1 MKGSE
6 EMEDP
11 RITRLEQE
19 VAALR
24 QRVAALEGQHTSPVA
39 PEPSEPEV
47 STVARPA
54 PRPAYTKRKPVVP
67 PPTFKEKR
75 SREEWEQVIATVW
88 LPRIGAIFAALGA
101 LFLFSYA
108 SVAGLISPP
117 VRIGSG
123 VLIGLL
129 VIALGEYQYEKKRRE
144 LGVGLVATGTIVALA
159 ALFAG
164 MALYQF
170 YPPSLAF
177 LLELVV
183 VFIAYGLMLWMR
195 SQALLVLVS
204 ITGFLLPYL
213 QLSDEP
219 NLPLFL
225 LYEVVLFAAIFFAVD
240 RLKAKKAFVFAWMIL
255 TIALAFGLLSLTLS
269 WYDYDND
276 ARRLDEW
283 SVLLA
288 ALFGYGATS
297 FVGRRIQFQQNVPS
311 WLAGGVVLLTLLILD
326 WSFGVLAAILF
337 AGIAYVLADRLKD
350 HAQNGVGHVALLV
363 AVLLIPADALSWTYQ
378 LRYFLIAGLIAAFW
392 FVPRA
397 RMPHQR
403 LFNVGLYVVFIF
415 SAVIDYES
423 YQNIGLSYALTVLAM
438 VVASTAFVLLLVQT
452 HRDPLWKGSWQLVL
466 VLAAIGVFTTYTL
479 IIMELP
485 FYRGLEETARSTT
498 LSAAYIVLALVLV
511 AIGRMRTSSTWRL
524 SGLLLLTISAV
535 KLLLFDL
542 SFLSLFQK
550 AFVFIGFGIVTFIIS
565 RTYFKKRKEQA

>member
-1 MKGSE
+1 
-6 EMEDP
+6 MEDP

>member
-1 MKGSE
+1 
-6 EMEDP
+6 MEDP

-24 QRVAALEGQHTSPVA
+24 QRVAALEGQHTSSVA

-54 PRPAYTKRKPVVP
+54 PRPAFTKRKPVVP

-75 SREEWEQVIATVW
+75 SREDWEQVIATVW

-159 ALFAG
+159 ALLAG

-183 VFIAYGLMLWMR
+183 IFIAYGLMLWMR

-213 QLSDEP
+213 QLSDDP

-240 RLKAKKAFVFAWMIL
+240 RLKAKKAFVFAWVIF
-255 TIALAFGLLSLTLS
+255 TIALAFGLLSLELY
-269 WYDYDND
+269 WLDEQVP
-276 ARRLDEW
+276 RLDEW
-283 SVLLA
+283 SV
-288 ALFGYGATS
+288 
-297 FVGRRIQFQQNVPS
+297 
-311 WLAGGVVLLTLLILD
+311 
-326 WSFGVLAAILF
+326 
-337 AGIAYVLADRLKD
+337 RL
-350 HAQNGVGHVALLV
+350 
-363 AVLLIPADALSWTYQ
+363 
-378 LRYFLIAGLIAAFW
+378 
-392 FVPRA
+392 
-397 RMPHQR
+397 
-403 LFNVGLYVVFIF
+403 
-415 SAVIDYES
+415 
-423 YQNIGLSYALTVLAM
+423 
-438 VVASTAFVLLLVQT
+438 
-452 HRDPLWKGSWQLVL
+452 
-466 VLAAIGVFTTYTL
+466 
-479 IIMELP
+479 
-485 FYRGLEETARSTT
+485 
-498 LSAAYIVLALVLV
+498 
-511 AIGRMRTSSTWRL
+511 
-524 SGLLLLTISAV
+524 
-535 KLLLFDL
+535 
-542 SFLSLFQK
+542 
-550 AFVFIGFGIVTFIIS
+550 
-565 RTYFKKRKEQA
+565 

>member
-1 MKGSE
+1 
-6 EMEDP
+6 MEDP

-24 QRVAALEGQHTSPVA
+24 QRVAALEGQQTPPVT

-67 PPTFKEKR
+67 QPTFKEKR
-75 SREEWEQVIATVW
+75 SREDWEQVIATVW

-225 LYEVVLFAAIFFAVD
+225 LYEVVLFAMIFFAVD
-240 RLKAKKAFVFAWMIL
+240 RLKAKKAFVFAWVIL

-269 WYDYDND
+269 WYDYDTD

-326 WSFGVLAAILF
+326 WSFGALAAILF
-337 AGIAYVLADRLKD
+337 AGVAYVLAERLKD
-350 HAQNGVGHVALLV
+350 PAQNGVGHVASIV

-415 SAVIDYES
+415 SAVVDYES
-423 YQNIGLSYALTVLAM
+423 YQNLGLSYALTVLAM
-438 VVASTAFVLLLVQT
+438 VLASTAFVLLLVQT
-452 HRDPLWKGSWQLVL
+452 HRDPVWKGSWQLVL
-466 VLAAIGVFTTYTL
+466 LLAAIGVFTTYTL

-565 RTYFKKRKEQA
+565 RTYFKKRKENA

>member
-1 MKGSE
+1 
-6 EMEDP
+6 MEDP

-24 QRVAALEGQHTSPVA
+24 QRVAVLEGQHTSPVA
-39 PEPSEPEV
+39 SQSDESEV

-54 PRPAYTKRKPVVP
+54 PRPAYTKRKSVVP
-67 PPTFKEKR
+67 QPTFKEKR
-75 SREEWEQVIATVW
+75 SREDWEQVIATVW

-144 LGVGLVATGTIVALA
+144 LGIGLVATGTIVALA

-213 QLSDEP
+213 QLSDDP

-225 LYEVVLFAAIFFAVD
+225 LYEVVLFAMIFFAVD
-240 RLKAKKAFVFAWMIL
+240 RLKVKKAFVFAWAIF

-269 WYDYDND
+269 WYDYDNN
-276 ARRLDEW
+276 AQRLDEW

-297 FVGRRIQFQQNVPS
+297 FVGRRIQFHKNVPS

-326 WSFGVLAAILF
+326 WSFGALVAILF
-337 AGIAYVLADRLKD
+337 AGIAYVLAERLKD
-350 HAQNGVGHVALLV
+350 TAQNGVGHLALIV

-397 RMPHQR
+397 RMPHQW

-415 SAVIDYES
+415 SAVVDYES
-423 YQNIGLSYALTVLAM
+423 YQNLGLSYAMTVLAM
-438 VVASTAFVLLLVQT
+438 VLASTAFVLLLVQT
-452 HRDPLWKGSWQLVL
+452 HHDPVWKGSWQLVL
-466 VLAAIGVFTTYTL
+466 LLAAIGVFTTYTL

>member
-1 MKGSE
+1 
-6 EMEDP
+6 MEDP

-24 QRVAALEGQHTSPVA
+24 QRVAALEGQHTSPVTSK
-39 PEPSEPEV
+39 PTEPEV
-47 STVARPA
+47 STVDRPK
-54 PRPAYTKRKPVVP
+54 PRPAYTKRKPVIP
-67 PPTFKEKR
+67 QPTIKEKR

-213 QLSDEP
+213 QLSDDP

-240 RLKAKKAFVFAWMIL
+240 RLKAKKAFVFAWVIL
-255 TIALAFGLLSLTLS
+255 TIALGFGLLSLTLS
-269 WYDYDND
+269 WYDYDTD

-297 FVGRRIQFQQNVPS
+297 FVGRRIQFEKNVPS
-311 WLAGGVVLLTLLILD
+311 LLAGGLVLLTLLILD
-326 WSFGVLAAILF
+326 WSFGTLVAILF
-337 AGIAYVLADRLKD
+337 AGVAYVLAERLKD
-350 HAQNGVGHVALLV
+350 PAQNGVGHVALLV
-363 AVLLIPADALSWTYQ
+363 AVLLIPADALSWMYQ
-378 LRYFLIAGLIAAFW
+378 LRYFLIAGLIVAFW

-397 RMPHQR
+397 RMPHQQ

-415 SAVIDYES
+415 SAVVDYES
-423 YQNIGLSYALTVLAM
+423 YQNLGLSYALTVLAM
-438 VVASTAFVLLLVQT
+438 VIASTAFVLLLVQT
-452 HRDPLWKGSWQLVL
+452 HRDPVWKGSWQLVL
-466 VLAAIGVFTTYTL
+466 LLAAIGVFTTYTL

-542 SFLSLFQK
+542 SFLTLFQK
-550 AFVFIGFGIVTFIIS
+550 AFVFIAFGMVTFIIS
-565 RTYFKKRKEQA
+565 RTYFKKRKEKA

>member
-350 HAQNGVGHVALLV
+350 PAQNGVGHVALLV

>member
-1 MKGSE
+1 
-6 EMEDP
+6 MEDP

-350 HAQNGVGHVALLV
+350 PAQNGVGHVALLV

-392 FVPRA
+392 FVPKA

-415 SAVIDYES
+415 SAVVDYES
-423 YQNIGLSYALTVLAM
+423 YQSRGLSYALTVLAM
-438 VVASTAFVLLLVQT
+438 VIASTAFVLLLVQT
-452 HRDPLWKGSWQLVL
+452 HRDPVWKGSWQLVL

-485 FYRGLEETARSTT
+485 FYRSLEETARSTT

>member
-1 MKGSE
+1 
-6 EMEDP
+6 MEDP

-24 QRVAALEGQHTSPVA
+24 QRVAALEEQHTSPIA

-67 PPTFKEKR
+67 QPTFKEKR

-240 RLKAKKAFVFAWMIL
+240 RLKAKKAFVFAWVIF

-269 WYDYDND
+269 RYDDGVPQ
-276 ARRLDEW
+276 LDEW
-283 SVLLA
+283 SLLLA
-288 ALFGYGATS
+288 TFFGYGATS
-297 FVGRRIQFQQNVPS
+297 FVGQRIQFQPNAPS
-311 WLAGGVVLLTLLILD
+311 WLAGVVVLLTLLILD
-326 WSFGVLAAILF
+326 WSFGTLIAILF
-337 AGIAYVLADRLKD
+337 AGVAYVLADRLKD
-350 HAQNGVGHVALLV
+350 SAQNGVGHVALLV
-363 AVLLIPADALSWTYQ
+363 AVLLIPADAISWTYQ

-392 FVPRA
+392 FVPQA

-415 SAVIDYES
+415 SAVVDYES
-423 YQNIGLSYALTVLAM
+423 YQSLGLSYTLTVLAM
-438 VVASTAFVLLLVQT
+438 VIASTAFVLLLVQT
-452 HRDPLWKGSWQLVL
+452 HRDPVWKGSWQLVL

>member
-1 MKGSE
+1 
-6 EMEDP
+6 MEDP

-19 VAALR
+19 IAALR
-24 QRVAALEGQHTSPVA
+24 QRVAALEGQNTSPVA

-240 RLKAKKAFVFAWMIL
+240 RLKAKKAFVFAWVIL

-326 WSFGVLAAILF
+326 WSFGAFAAILF
-337 AGIAYVLADRLKD
+337 AGISYVLADRLKD
-350 HAQNGVGHVALLV
+350 PAQNGVGHVALLV

-392 FVPRA
+392 FVPQA

-415 SAVIDYES
+415 SAVVDYES
-423 YQNIGLSYALTVLAM
+423 YQSLGLSYALTVLAM
-438 VVASTAFVLLLVQT
+438 VIASTAFVLLLVQT
-452 HRDPLWKGSWQLVL
+452 HRDPVWKGSWQLVL